1 MEFEN
6 IRLAGVDLD
15 GTLFN
20 SNKQIDSRTRE
31 AIALAYKKGVQL
43 VPVTGR
49 PFSGLSDEILSIKE
63 ISYAITNN
71 GAEIID
77 LRTGKPIYSRQISN
91 KTALEIIKMAQKLD
105 TVFEFFADGFGYL
118 TASSMENYMNIH
130 GETPVGQYIKSSRR
144 IVDDVYEFVKSSAC
158 SADEIFISIKDDS
171 TRQELEN
178 ILKKFEDIQY
188 WSIFGRF
195 IEVTEKSADKGR
207 AFRFLADYLDTSI
220 KNTIAFG
227 DGENDISLLKSA
239 GLSVAMENAEPCVK
253 VIADITTASND
264 NFGVAEILE
273 KL

>member
-20 SNKQIDSRTRE
+20 SDKQIDSRTRK
-31 AIALAYKKGVQL
+31 AITLAYNNGVQL

-91 KTALEIIKMAQKLD
+91 KITLEIIQKAQKLD
-105 TVFEFFADGFGYL
+105 TVFEVFADGFGYL

-144 IVDDVYEFVKSSAC
+144 IVNDVYEFVKESAC
-158 SADEIFISIKDDS
+158 CADEIFISIKDNKVK
-171 TRQELEN
+171 QELEDM
-178 ILKKFEDIQY
+178 LKEFEGIQY
-188 WSIFGRF
+188 WSIFGSF
-195 IEVTEKSADKGR
+195 IEVTEKTADKGK
-207 AFRFLADYLDTSI
+207 AFRYLTEHLGFDI

-227 DGENDISLLKSA
+227 DGENDISLLESA
-239 GLSVAMENAEPCVK
+239 GISVAMDNAESCVK
-253 VIADITTASND
+253 AIADIITASND
-264 NFGVAEILE
+264 NFGVARIIE